1 MYVTDTPRS
10 SSPTTF
16 MSNML
21 YASSVLY
28 KSQLPMICVFNK
40 TDVCPCDFAL
50 EWMQDFESYQAALDA
65 DAQGGGYG
73 ESEGYMNSLNRSL
86 SLAMDEFYR

>member
-1 MYVTDTPRS
+1 MYITDTPRCT
-10 SSPTTF
+10 SPTTF

-40 TDVCPCDFAL
+40 TDVQSFEFAK
-50 EWMQDFESYQAALDA
+50 EWMQNFESYQDALDNK
-65 DAQGGGYG
+65 DHQ
-73 ESEGYMNSLNRSL
+73 EDYMGSLNRSL
-86 SLAMDEFYR
+86 SLAMDEFYQ